1 MGLPYSWN
9 RGVKSTLI
17 MLVARDYLHLHRDRD
32 SLTVTTL
39 GKTGRQT
46 TQNDLLTP
54 SKRKERTLFKGYA
67 TLYIYAEG
75 EIDDM
80 EKSA

>member
-9 RGVKSTLI
+9 RDVKSTLI
-17 MLVARDYLHLHRDRD
+17 MLVARDYLHLHRD
-32 SLTVTTL
+32 SLTVTL
-39 GKTGRQT
+39 GRTGRQT

-75 EIDDM
+75 EIGNM